1 MPRALFLDR
10 RLTPLERNAW
20 QVFRLQ
26 LPSDGV
32 TAFPTYDQLR
42 PYLASMP
49 CAAQASH
56 EPWRAL
62 DAAALTRWLS
72 LVRRRRDPKTGRI
85 LGNLYVLHDE
95 PLMPF
100 EAMQLDPDYLGLVSQ
115 ALTHAAKAVQIVG
128 MNTLREIAEDP
139 MLNGRTLPTRLQ
151 VLAQRMARNEWAGC
165 ELSTRACGSRIRRRP
180 RRPTSESRSPSS
192 ESEAGPKPAPDG
204 SLRNPKED
212 RTVRMDRINQVRTVP
227 RAKALQHLRLP
238 ERLLRLKD
246 EQQSG
251 ALVALQ
257 QVDEVP
263 AAGGAGRMGRTL
275 PQQRVRNPAGYLF
288 GIIQKAIRGE
298 FKAWA
303 GEGGSPSTPPA
314 PSPPPRPAAPAPSA
328 RPLARR
334 RPWPRSGAASPTA
347 RNCVRRRRF
356 LSSYPQGIVGTRSL
370 PANGAG
376 SLMRHIVATIDVDL
390 SPGDRW
396 EHAAFPDDNRGRTRC
411 GLLTDSLPGDAD
423 AGGSFP
429 QRVITMANESQQPLQ
444 LNLGSLRSAMS
455 LTLHTHHASRIWHG
469 RAPAEG
475 ALGSSASTATSA

>member
-1 MPRALFLDR
+1 MATGGAPRRDGPVALSALLDDALRELVPPAPPTPPAPRGAAAASLAAPVSDGFLYSGNRHESVPRALFLDR

-20 QVFRLQ
+20 QMFRLQ
-26 LPSDGV
+26 LQSDGV
-32 TAFPTYDQLR
+32 TALPTYDQLR

-56 EPWRAL
+56 ETVARAL
-62 DAAALTRWLS
+62 TLLRLTRWLS

-95 PLMPF
+95 PLTPF

-151 VLAQRMARNEWAGC
+151 VLAQRMARNKWADASYPQAPVDH
-165 ELSTRACGSRIRRRP
+165 E
-180 RRPTSESRSPSS
+180 SEEGQDGLLRNLDGPSS
-192 ESEAGPKPAPDG
+192 ESEAGLKPAPDG

-257 QVDEVP
+257 QVDESLRQAVLDEWD
-263 AAGGAGRMGRTL
+263 ARCRNSA
-275 PQQRVRNPAGYLF
+275 VRNPAGYLF

-328 RPLARR
+328 RPLAPNGPGRE
-334 RPWPRSGAASPTA
+334 AARA
-347 RNCVRRRRF
+347 Y
-356 LSSYPQGIVGTRSL
+356 L
-370 PANGAG
+370 AK
-376 SLMRHIVATIDVDL
+376 
-390 SPGDRW
+390 
-396 EHAAFPDDNRGRTRC
+396 
-411 GLLTDSLPGDAD
+411 
-423 AGGSFP
+423 
-429 QRVITMANESQQPLQ
+429 
-444 LNLGSLRSAMS
+444 LRS
-455 LTLHTHHASRIWHG
+455 TLGDS
-469 RAPAEG
+469 
-475 ALGSSASTATSA
+475 

>member
-1 MPRALFLDR
+1 MATGGAPRRDGPVALSALFDDALRELVPRAPPTPPAPRGAAAALPAAPVSDGFLYSGNRHESVPRALFLDR

-20 QVFRLQ
+20 QVLRLQ
-26 LPSDGV
+26 LQSDGV

-56 EPWRAL
+56 ETVARAL
-62 DAAALTRWLS
+62 TLLRLTRWLS

-85 LGNLYVLHDE
+85 LSNLYVLHDE
-95 PLMPF
+95 PLTPF

-151 VLAQRMARNEWAGC
+151 VLAQRMARNEWADASYPQAPVDH
-165 ELSTRACGSRIRRRP
+165 E
-180 RRPTSESRSPSS
+180 SEEGQDGLLRNLEGPSS
-192 ESEAGPKPAPDG
+192 ESEAGLKSAPDG

-251 ALVALQ
+251 AMVALQ
-257 QVDEVP
+257 QVDESLRQAVLDEWD
-263 AAGGAGRMGRTL
+263 ARCRKSA
-275 PQQRVRNPAGYLF
+275 VRNPAGYLF
-288 GIIQKAIRGE
+288 GIIQKAMRGE

-314 PSPPPRPAAPAPSA
+314 PPPRPAAPAPSA
-328 RPLARR
+328 PPPPAPNGPGREAARAYLAK
-334 RPWPRSGAASPTA
+334 
-347 RNCVRRRRF
+347 
-356 LSSYPQGIVGTRSL
+356 
-370 PANGAG
+370 
-376 SLMRHIVATIDVDL
+376 
-390 SPGDRW
+390 
-396 EHAAFPDDNRGRTRC
+396 
-411 GLLTDSLPGDAD
+411 
-423 AGGSFP
+423 
-429 QRVITMANESQQPLQ
+429 
-444 LNLGSLRSAMS
+444 LRS
-455 LTLHTHHASRIWHG
+455 TLGDS
-469 RAPAEG
+469 
-475 ALGSSASTATSA
+475 

>member
-1 MPRALFLDR
+1 MATGGAPRRDGPVALSALFDDALRELVPRAPPTPPAPRGAAAASPAAPVSDGFLYSGNRHESVPRALFLDR

-26 LPSDGV
+26 LNDDGV

-56 EPWRAL
+56 ETVARAL
-62 DAAALTRWLS
+62 TLLRLTRWLS

-85 LGNLYVLHDE
+85 LSNLYVLHDE
-95 PLMPF
+95 PLTPF

-151 VLAQRMARNEWAGC
+151 VLAQRMARNKWADASYPQAPVDH
-165 ELSTRACGSRIRRRP
+165 E
-180 RRPTSESRSPSS
+180 SEEGQDGLLRNFEGPSS
-192 ESEAGPKPAPDG
+192 ESEAGLKSAPDG

-251 ALVALQ
+251 AMVALQ
-257 QVDEVP
+257 QVDESLRQAVLDEWD
-263 AAGGAGRMGRTL
+263 ARCRNSA
-275 PQQRVRNPAGYLF
+275 VRNPAGYLF

-303 GEGGSPSTPPA
+303 GEGGSAPPLPRTTTLA
-314 PSPPPRPAAPAPSA
+314 PSSPPTSTGTSREAARAY
-328 RPLARR
+328 LA
-334 RPWPRSGAASPTA
+334 
-347 RNCVRRRRF
+347 
-356 LSSYPQGIVGTRSL
+356 Q
-370 PANGAG
+370 
-376 SLMRHIVATIDVDL
+376 
-390 SPGDRW
+390 
-396 EHAAFPDDNRGRTRC
+396 
-411 GLLTDSLPGDAD
+411 
-423 AGGSFP
+423 
-429 QRVITMANESQQPLQ
+429 
-444 LNLGSLRSAMS
+444 LRSILS
-455 LTLHTHHASRIWHG
+455 DS
-469 RAPAEG
+469 
-475 ALGSSASTATSA
+475 

>member
-1 MPRALFLDR
+1 MATGGAPRRDGPVALSALFDDALRELVPPAPPTPPAPRGAAAASLAAPVSDGFLYSGNRHESVPRALFLDR

-26 LPSDGV
+26 LNDDGV

-56 EPWRAL
+56 ETVARAL
-62 DAAALTRWLS
+62 TLLRLTRWLS

-95 PLMPF
+95 PLTPF

-151 VLAQRMARNEWAGC
+151 VLAQRMARNKWADASYPQAPVDH
-165 ELSTRACGSRIRRRP
+165 E
-180 RRPTSESRSPSS
+180 SEEGQDGLLRNLDGPSS

-251 ALVALQ
+251 AMVALQ
-257 QVDEVP
+257 QVDESLRQAVLDEWD
-263 AAGGAGRMGRTL
+263 ARCRNSA
-275 PQQRVRNPAGYLF
+275 VRNPAGYLF

-314 PSPPPRPAAPAPSA
+314 PPPRPAAPAPSA
-328 RPLARR
+328 PPPPAPNGPGREAARAYLAK
-334 RPWPRSGAASPTA
+334 
-347 RNCVRRRRF
+347 
-356 LSSYPQGIVGTRSL
+356 
-370 PANGAG
+370 
-376 SLMRHIVATIDVDL
+376 
-390 SPGDRW
+390 
-396 EHAAFPDDNRGRTRC
+396 
-411 GLLTDSLPGDAD
+411 
-423 AGGSFP
+423 
-429 QRVITMANESQQPLQ
+429 
-444 LNLGSLRSAMS
+444 LRS
-455 LTLHTHHASRIWHG
+455 TLGDS
-469 RAPAEG
+469 
-475 ALGSSASTATSA
+475 

>member
-1 MPRALFLDR
+1 MATGGAPRRDGPVALSALFDEALRELVPPAPPPPRGTAPTSPAAPISDGFLYSGNRHESVPRALFLDR

-26 LPSDGV
+26 LQSDGV

-56 EPWRAL
+56 ETVARAL
-62 DAAALTRWLS
+62 TLLRLTRWLS

-95 PLMPF
+95 PLTPF

-151 VLAQRMARNEWAGC
+151 VLAQRMARNKWADASYPQAPVDH
-165 ELSTRACGSRIRRRP
+165 E
-180 RRPTSESRSPSS
+180 SEEGQDGLLRNLDGPSS
-192 ESEAGPKPAPDG
+192 ESEAGLKSAPDG

-251 ALVALQ
+251 AMVALQ
-257 QVDEVP
+257 QVDESLRQAVLDEWD
-263 AAGGAGRMGRTL
+263 ARCRNSA
-275 PQQRVRNPAGYLF
+275 VRNPAGYLF
-288 GIIQKAIRGE
+288 GIVQKAIRGE

-303 GEGGSPSTPPA
+303 GEAGSASTPPA
-314 PSPPPRPAAPAPSA
+314 PSSPPRPAAPAPSA
-328 RPLARR
+328 PPPPAPNGPGREAARAYLAK
-334 RPWPRSGAASPTA
+334 
-347 RNCVRRRRF
+347 
-356 LSSYPQGIVGTRSL
+356 
-370 PANGAG
+370 
-376 SLMRHIVATIDVDL
+376 
-390 SPGDRW
+390 
-396 EHAAFPDDNRGRTRC
+396 
-411 GLLTDSLPGDAD
+411 
-423 AGGSFP
+423 
-429 QRVITMANESQQPLQ
+429 
-444 LNLGSLRSAMS
+444 LRS
-455 LTLHTHHASRIWHG
+455 TLGDS
-469 RAPAEG
+469 
-475 ALGSSASTATSA
+475 

>member
-1 MPRALFLDR
+1 MATGGAPRRDGPVALSALFDDALRELVPPAPPTPPAPRGAAAASLAAPVSDGFLYSGNRHESVPRALFLDR

-26 LPSDGV
+26 LQSDGV

-56 EPWRAL
+56 ETVARAL
-62 DAAALTRWLS
+62 TLLRLTRWLS
-72 LVRRRRDPKTGRI
+72 LVRRRRDPKTGCI

-95 PLMPF
+95 PLTPF

-151 VLAQRMARNEWAGC
+151 VLAQRMARNKWADASYPQAPVDH
-165 ELSTRACGSRIRRRP
+165 E
-180 RRPTSESRSPSS
+180 SEEGQDGLLRNLDGPSS
-192 ESEAGPKPAPDG
+192 ESEAGLKSAPDG

-227 RAKALQHLRLP
+227 RAKSLQHLRLP

-251 ALVALQ
+251 AMVALQ
-257 QVDEVP
+257 QVDESLRQAVLDEWD
-263 AAGGAGRMGRTL
+263 ARCRNSA
-275 PQQRVRNPAGYLF
+275 VRNPAGYLF
-288 GIIQKAIRGE
+288 GIVQKAIRGE

-303 GEGGSPSTPPA
+303 GEAGSASTPPA
-314 PSPPPRPAAPAPSA
+314 PSSPPRPAAPAPSA
-328 RPLARR
+328 PPPPAPNGPGREAARAYLAK
-334 RPWPRSGAASPTA
+334 
-347 RNCVRRRRF
+347 
-356 LSSYPQGIVGTRSL
+356 
-370 PANGAG
+370 
-376 SLMRHIVATIDVDL
+376 
-390 SPGDRW
+390 
-396 EHAAFPDDNRGRTRC
+396 
-411 GLLTDSLPGDAD
+411 
-423 AGGSFP
+423 
-429 QRVITMANESQQPLQ
+429 
-444 LNLGSLRSAMS
+444 LRS
-455 LTLHTHHASRIWHG
+455 TLGDS
-469 RAPAEG
+469 
-475 ALGSSASTATSA
+475 